1 MKYIIAFLLTVAL
14 LCFSIVTGRAER
26 PTELPSGTYYLSI
39 TSKDWTGELKNLPVR
54 LTTKVQQSAS
64 WFDKTE
70 IVIEEILADNQISL
84 FGKLVGH
91 TMEIY
96 ADGKMTSGDI
106 VLAMTKFMEGNVTN
120 SIKTWHL
127 IGRVSNHSAEGEGT
141 IFENDRKAAQ
151 FKWTLTNQRQD

>member
-1 MKYIIAFLLTVAL
+1 MRTLPSLPGRDWPSLIYRISKIDQIHSKIMKYIIAFLLTVAL

-26 PTELPSGTYYLSI
+26 PTQLPSGTYYLSI
-39 TSKDWTGELKNLPVR
+39 RER
-54 LTTKVQQSAS
+54 LDGRTEEPSGAPHHQSPRKRS
-64 WFDKTE
+64 FWFDKTE

-106 VLAMTKFMEGNVTN
+106 ALAMTKFMDGM
-120 SIKTWHL
+120 
-127 IGRVSNHSAEGEGT
+127 
-141 IFENDRKAAQ
+141 
-151 FKWTLTNQRQD
+151 